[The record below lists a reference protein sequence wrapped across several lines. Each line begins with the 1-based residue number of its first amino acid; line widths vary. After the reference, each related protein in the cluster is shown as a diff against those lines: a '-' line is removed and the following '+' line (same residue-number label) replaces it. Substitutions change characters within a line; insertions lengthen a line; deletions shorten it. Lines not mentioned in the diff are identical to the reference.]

1 MTYKI
6 LETRQQNEILYT
18 TVEYNFDGTVVTIEL
33 GHSAPRDITE
43 VEDNIKLRATTEL
56 YKIQAATQLTT
67 IVNELQVDVEKP
79 IN

>member
-18 TVEYNFDGTVVTIEL
+18 TVEYNFDGTIVTIDI
-33 GHSAPRDITE
+33 GHSSPRDITE

-56 YKIQAATQLTT
+56 YKIQSATKLTS
-67 IVNELQVDVEKP
+67 IINDLQVDVEKT
-79 IN
+79 ID

>member
-18 TVEYNFDGTVVTIEL
+18 TVEYNFDGTIVTIDL
-33 GHSAPRDITE
+33 GHSSPRDITE

-56 YKIQAATQLTT
+56 YKIQSATKLKS
-67 IVNELQVDVEKP
+67 IVNDLQVDVEKP
-79 IN
+79 ID